1 MKKNFVTTI
10 QILRKLVNFTEN
22 QVAATGNSNAISP
35 QLSKKV
41 TRWFKYFCKN
51 RFYLLHEEDNLENVI
66 IEKNMD
72 SEKSNNINEH

>member
-1 MKKNFVTTI
+1 MEFPHNLAKKSP
-10 QILRKLVNFTEN
+10 
-22 QVAATGNSNAISP
+22 GDSNIFA
-35 QLSKKV
+35 
-41 TRWFKYFCKN
+41 KN